1 MPVLL
6 AFSPLDLSC
15 VLSPVRVQRLLVSA
29 VCIGGEVLRLSTMR
43 FLTVQPP
50 IAALIRNFR
59 AIGLASLR
67 GPAFSA
73 EALTLSPSLFKELAK
88 RRLIKKQQRS
98 NGNPLYDLPS
108 RPLEAEKKN
117 LYRKHSAVGKQRCL
131 KQTERDQSPRIGG
144 TNKKDDK
151 ITCECCDRRAENC
164 SSAIPPFLSCS
175 STYTPPGENGWCR
188 IF

>member
-1 MPVLL
+1 
-6 AFSPLDLSC
+6 
-15 VLSPVRVQRLLVSA
+15 
-29 VCIGGEVLRLSTMR
+29 MR
-43 FLTVQPP
+43 FLIVQPP

-59 AIGLASLR
+59 AIWLASLR

-73 EALTLSPSLFKELAK
+73 EALTLSLSLFKELAK
-88 RRLIKKQQRS
+88 RRLIKKQQRC

-164 SSAIPPFLSCS
+164 SSAIPPISFLFIYLYAAGGKWLVPDFLRKPIDFICVL
-175 STYTPPGENGWCR
+175 
-188 IF
+188 